1 MHRICWLLSLLLMLP
16 GCSTENRELD
26 TAVKFRESLLAAQSC
41 SFEAEITADY
51 GDSLDQFIMGCQS
64 DVSGKIT
71 FEVLSPETIAGI
83 KGNISYSG
91 GELTFD
97 DTALYFDLLTDDQL
111 TPVSAPW
118 IFMKAMRSGY
128 ITSVCREEAF
138 LRVTMD
144 DSYDS
149 DALTLDVWLKDDQI
163 PVRADIFW
171 DNRKI
176 MSMTVKNFVLM

>member
-1 MHRICWLLSLLLMLP
+1 M
-16 GCSTENRELD
+16 
-26 TAVKFRESLLAAQSC
+26 KFRESLLAAQSC

-51 GDSLDQFIMGCQS
+51 GDSLNQFRMGCQS
-64 DVSGKIT
+64 DSSGKT
-71 FEVLSPETIAGI
+71 AFEVLEPETIAGL

-118 IFMKAMRSGY
+118 IFMKALRSGY
-128 ITSVCREEAF
+128 ITSVCREESF
-138 LRVTMD
+138 LRVTVD

-149 DALTLDVWLKDDQI
+149 DALTLDVWLEEDKI

-176 MSMTVKNFVLM
+176 LSLAVEKFTLV